1 MAWKQILTPNLDD
14 NPKKPLYIYQGGKIL
29 TDWYCWCLAV
39 TAGSFGAKCS
49 AYSAKDAWNACGTKH
64 QNYDLPEGVWVPVWW
79 TGGQYGHVAEAKR
92 TGNNIVVYSSPYTHK
107 PYFQVFKGTVKST
120 LDSMAKTYGVSKFA
134 GWSETLGSSRVV
146 EYVKPNLKSDEEIC
160 AEIWAGKWGTGTDRK
175 NRLTSAG
182 YDYAKIQKMVDA
194 GVGKPSEAK
203 KEETTPQKTPEGEK
217 GNEMDKDITKPV
229 EPSENGSDEGTAQ
242 NGTDPSAPNSQL
254 SPDSGSADNSQADS
268 KTKTDET
275 ADAKDGFEPVIIN
288 ADEIQ
293 DIHSVIEEASSVFNP
308 SDKVK
313 VVAYLVGDVLLVG
326 GLLIPD
332 IINTI
337 QAPTMAI
344 FGEYLSKVLIEAGVS
359 ILMVFKLIKKKGDK

>member
-1 MAWKQILTPNLDD
+1 MAFKQLVTPNLDD
-14 NPKKPLYIYQGGKIL
+14 NKKKPLYVYQNGKIL
-29 TDWYCWCLAV
+29 TNWVGWCLAV
-39 TAGSFGAKCS
+39 VKAAYGATKSMGTALK
-49 AYSAKDAWNACGTKH
+49 AWNADQTKH
-64 QNYDLPEGVWVPVWW
+64 SGSYDLPDGLYVPIYWK
-79 TGGQYGHVAEAKR
+79 GDKQNYGHVAIARR
-92 TGNNIVVYSSPYTHK
+92 TGNQVKIWSSPYKKSAT
-107 PYFQVFKGTVKST
+107 FTTFSGEIKST
-120 LDSMAKTYGVSKFA
+120 ISKVCSTYGCNTYL
-134 GWSETLGSSRVV
+134 GWTERVCEKTV
-146 EYVKPNLKSDEEIC
+146 IQAVNLKSNEEIC
-160 AEIWAGKWGTGTDRK
+160 AEVWAGKWGMGTDRK
-175 NRLTSAG
+175 NRLIAAG

-194 GVGKPSEAK
+194 GVGKPSEPK
-203 KEETTPQKTPEGEK
+203 KEETTPEGEK

-242 NGTDPSAPNSQL
+242 NGTDPSALNSQL
-254 SPDSGSADNSQADS
+254 SQDSGSADNSQADS
-268 KTKTDET
+268 NTKTDET